1 MSQENVEL
9 VRRGFEHFQSGRF
22 DAWVETL
29 DPELEWDISAH
40 PLPDFPNTGSGRDA
54 FLGHMAVYV
63 SGWNDY
69 EVSMGELIGR
79 DDEVVAIQ
87 HERAR
92 MRGSE
97 MTLDRDLPLVLTV
110 HDGCVVRFRV
120 FKTREQAL
128 DAAGL
133 SE

>member
-9 VRRGFEHFQSGRF
+9 VRRGFELFQKGPV
-22 DAWVETL
+22 DAWIETL

-40 PLPDFPNTGSGRDA
+40 PLPDFPNAGSGRDA
-54 FLGHMAVYV
+54 FVGHMATYV

-69 EVSMGELIGR
+69 EVSISELIGR
-79 DDEVVAIQ
+79 DDEVVVIQ

-97 MTLDRDLPLVLTV
+97 MMLDRDLPVVLTV
-110 HDGCVVRFRV
+110 REGRVGRFRV
-120 FKTREQAL
+120 FKTRDQAL
-128 DAAGL
+128 EAAGL